1 MKVSPQRV
9 SASPQGNA
17 LSHPAYRTCVKDL
30 LSSLRMI
37 FQVVFC
43 SCHILFPTLISTV
56 KEPADFICHNLFI
69 FFFFQ
74 KVFALGIKSC
84 FFPLPIKYV
93 CLRVAEVIIG
103 HSEELCKLFT
113 CLVTWSCRFSLLAG
127 QIGNSLKSLLG
138 LFWLWSSM
146 MLWIILFYAFLHLYD
161 LYDKHLAVN
170 YLLHF
175 FDECRKTSRSLQFFL
190 GLFFM

>member
-1 MKVSPQRV
+1 M
-9 SASPQGNA
+9 
-17 LSHPAYRTCVKDL
+17 YY
-30 LSSLRMI
+30 
-37 FQVVFC
+37 
-43 SCHILFPTLISTV
+43 
-56 KEPADFICHNLFI
+56 
-69 FFFFQ
+69 FFFFFFF
-74 KVFALGIKSC
+74 KRFLPWASRAV

-113 CLVTWSCRFSLLAG
+113 CLVTWSCRFSLLTG

-146 MLWIILFYAFLHLYD
+146 MLWITLFYAFLHLYD

-170 YLLHF
+170 YLLRF
-175 FDECRKTSRSLQFFL
+175 FDECRKTSHSLQFFL
-190 GLFFM
+190 GLFFMWSQDSWLKGINKCLLNPKALLSSKRCCGLNSLMVNF